1 MAFNGKLIRV
11 ADQNGKWGV
20 LIDTEE
26 KGETWLT
33 IWDRKF
39 AGQDSAEHKAVC
51 DCHDFV
57 GERVVF
63 EATRGNLKDKGGDEE
78 GERWNATITA
88 IALESVSELPNWTE
102 GIEPP
107 TPPEIE
113 REAPVVDSPSN
124 PEQVVAKYNTERLS
138 RLALEAVQAD
148 LRAHEARAAWLDEV
162 TRLAS

>member
-57 GERVVF
+57 GERVVSRQR
-63 EATRGNLKDKGGDEE
+63 AGISKTRMALRRAKGG
-78 GERWNATITA
+78 T
-88 IALESVSELPNWTE
+88 LP
-102 GIEPP
+102 
-107 TPPEIE
+107 
-113 REAPVVDSPSN
+113 SL
-124 PEQVVAKYNTERLS
+124 QS
-138 RLALEAVQAD
+138 RLK
-148 LRAHEARAAWLDEV
+148 HP
-162 TRLAS
+162 ASLPTK

>member
-51 DCHDFV
+51 DVHDLV

-63 EATRGNLKDKGGDEE
+63 EAKRGNLKDKGGDEE

-88 IALESVSELPNWTE
+88 IALETSNELTDE
-102 GIEPP
+102 VA
-107 TPPEIE
+107 PEIE
-113 REAPVVDSPSN
+113 REASVVDSPSN

-138 RLALEAVQAD
+138 RLALEAVKAD
-148 LRAHEARAAWLDEV
+148 LRAHEARAAWLAEV
-162 TRLAS
+162 TRLQS

>member
-1 MAFNGKLIRV
+1 MPFNGKLIRV

-33 IWDRKF
+33 IWDKKF

-51 DCHDFV
+51 DVHDFV
-57 GERVVF
+57 GERVTF

-88 IALESVSELPNWTE
+88 IALETSSELAGEVAPE
-102 GIEPP
+102 KPSEPQQQ
-107 TPPEIE
+107 PEDVE
-113 REAPVVDSPSN
+113 
-124 PEQVVAKYNTERLS
+124 PEQVHAGRNTTTLS

-148 LRAHEARAAWLDEV
+148 LRAHEARAAWLAEV